1 MKRTLKLL
9 LGIFVLCIMVSSCEK
24 GCMCRNLDNGA
35 SEELYGVYSQRDCE
49 DYTEYYKTVYH
60 VDNVECSMEW
70 RK

>member
-9 LGIFVLCIMVSSCEK
+9 LGIFVLSIMVSSCEK

-35 SEELYGVYSQRDCE
+35 SNELYGVYSQKDCE
-49 DYTEYYKTVYH
+49 AYTDYYKTVYH
-60 VDNVECSMEW
+60 ADNVECSMEW

>member
-1 MKRTLKLL
+1 
-9 LGIFVLCIMVSSCEK
+9 
-24 GCMCRNLDNGA
+24 MCRNLDNGA

-49 DYTEYYKTVYH
+49 DYTDYYKTVYH